1 MDRVMVTMPDSLR
14 RELDQ
19 EATAVAESRSE
30 FMRRAVQER
39 IERLRRQRFEQRL
52 AEGYQWANDDPA
64 SVVSMALRIQDAS
77 VGPGWRW
84 DG

>member
-14 RELDQ
+14 RDLDQ

-39 IERLRRQRFEQRL
+39 IERLRRQRFEQSL
-52 AEGYQWANDDPA
+52 AEGYQLANENPA
-64 SVVSMALRIQDAS
+64 SDVSMALRIQDAAA
-77 VGPGWRW
+77 GQGWSW
-84 DG
+84 DD